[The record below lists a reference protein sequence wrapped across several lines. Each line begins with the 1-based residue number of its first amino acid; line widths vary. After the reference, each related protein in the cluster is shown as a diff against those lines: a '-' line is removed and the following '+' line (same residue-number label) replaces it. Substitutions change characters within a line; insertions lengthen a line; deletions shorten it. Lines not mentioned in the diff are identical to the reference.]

1 MGSGVDSEPRDLQ
14 ASPSMT
20 IFFHRSE
27 FQTALDYGKFTG
39 SHLRSD
45 VVFGG
50 DAIFFAL
57 LVHRGQL
64 FA

>member
-45 VVFGG
+45 VVFDG
-50 DAIFFAL
+50 DEIFFAR
-57 LVHRGQL
+57 VAHRSEL
-64 FA
+64 IA